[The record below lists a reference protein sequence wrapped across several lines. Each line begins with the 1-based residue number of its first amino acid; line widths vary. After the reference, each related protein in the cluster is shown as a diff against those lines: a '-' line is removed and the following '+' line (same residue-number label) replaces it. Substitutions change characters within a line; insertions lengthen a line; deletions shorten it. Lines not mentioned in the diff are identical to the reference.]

1 MEKKDLLVIGA
12 GVAGMTAALYARR
25 AGYSVALFDKNMYGG
40 QVSITPTIENYPGIA
55 KIDGAS
61 FAMGMYDQIS
71 SLGAEVIFDQVLS
84 VELEGPVKTV
94 VTANGRIEGR
104 TLIIANGVERRKLG
118 CPGEEK
124 FAGRGVSYCATCDG
138 SLYRDKR
145 TVVVGG
151 GNTAL
156 EDALYLSGICQE
168 VHIVHRR
175 DTFRGEARLSEA
187 VLELRKKNVV
197 VHWNSQIQEIQG
209 EQTVT
214 GVVLQDS
221 EGNRTELETSA
232 VFVAVGLLPVNQ
244 MFSSLPL
251 TEQGYFDVG
260 EDCRTPIPGV
270 FVAGDTRGKPL
281 RQIVT
286 AAADGAVAASQAG
299 IYLRQGTSETGS

>member
-104 TLIIANGVERRKLG
+104 ALIIANGVERRKLG

-175 DTFRGEARLSEA
+175 DMFRGEARLAEA

-299 IYLRQGTSETGS
+299 IYLRQGTSETSS

>member
-104 TLIIANGVERRKLG
+104 ALIIANGVERRKLG

-175 DTFRGEARLSEA
+175 NVFRGEARLSEA

-299 IYLRQGTSETGS
+299 IYLRQGTSETSS